1 MTEDL
6 DRARIV
12 ELFDELSK
20 ELSRTRTRAQVYVV
34 GGAAM
39 ALAFDTSRFT
49 KDIDVLI
56 TSAHGNLVKA
66 AQAVARKSGLPEAWL
81 NEAAVGFLPKRTD
94 TNARSVYYSPYLTV
108 SSASARHLLAMKIQ
122 AGRSKDRSDIKLL
135 MKHLEIH
142 SADEALGVYKEL
154 FPGQD
159 LSMVARETI
168 EELYE
173 ELELE
178 RTQLD
183 EGSLIAENR

>member
-20 ELSRTRTRAQVYVV
+20 ELSFSRTRAQVYVV
-34 GGAAM
+34 GGAAI
-39 ALAFDTSRFT
+39 ALAFDISRFT
-49 KDIDVLI
+49 KDVDVLI

-66 AQAVARKSGLPEAWL
+66 AQAVARKNGLPETWL
-81 NEAAVGFLPKRTD
+81 NEAAVGFLPTQTD

-122 AGRSKDRSDIKLL
+122 AGRGKDRSDIKFL
-135 MKHLEIH
+135 MKHLELQ

-159 LSMVARETI
+159 LSMVAKETI

-183 EGSLIAENR
+183 EGFRDS